1 MKCSIPT
8 CAFNKDKSQRR
19 CNIFLQWARKKWSEV
34 LQTILTQF
42 LLFLLTCGF
51 EGRNIQRQLRL
62 SLLQGDWKNH
72 IEGQHLQKDVQKGF
86 LRSNQLKYFAEKKS
100 RAEKINLYF
109 LPARYSTLG
118 KRLKTKWE
126 HFLHY
131 RSCGLGDL
139 FERSEKL
146 PLTQCPPTNKM
157 MAKGIL
163 MKISSRKLRR
173 ELTSKIENDQY
184 LSHFWLKL
192 ANQFSDG
199 GETYWKS
206 DWNTHCKKI
215 DAGLVHAGGFHTVV
229 LRKFV

>member
-8 CAFNKDKSQRR
+8 YAFKKDKSQRR
-19 CNIFLQWARKKWSEV
+19 CNTFLQWARKKWSEV
-34 LQTILTQF
+34 LQTILTVSFIFANTRLWRAQHPTTIKTITF
-42 LLFLLTCGF
+42 ARRLKEPYWRTTSPKRRPKRLPSIEPIEIFCG
-51 EGRNIQRQLRL
+51 
-62 SLLQGDWKNH
+62 
-72 IEGQHLQKDVQKGF
+72 
-86 LRSNQLKYFAEKKS
+86 KKS

-157 MAKGIL
+157 MAKGLL

-192 ANQFSDG
+192 ANQISDG

-206 DWNTHCKKI
+206 YWNTHCKKI